1 MDFAR
6 KVLDSNVQTTTD
18 LIDSFGKRYKID
30 ENYFTFRW
38 LMINEVDPYLTC

>member
-1 MDFAR
+1 MNIAKEVFN
-6 KVLDSNVQTTTD
+6 NVDNNTD